1 MIILKYIVLILFGI
15 GSGVVIAGG
24 VFALISTIGIVPR
37 MAEKTK
43 TVKRIPLYEDAIA
56 LGGIVGTL
64 MLYINFSFP
73 IGKVGAAVF
82 GLCTGV
88 FYGEL
93 AVSLAEVLNVF
104 PIFMRRFRLKTGLSY
119 FIPAL
124 ALGKCFGSLMYF
136 LIEGFYHLP

>member
-1 MIILKYIVLILFGI
+1 MEILKYLALILFGI
-15 GSGVVIAGG
+15 GSGTVVAGG
-24 VFALISTIGIVPR
+24 VFALIATIGIVPR

-43 TVKRIPLYEDAIA
+43 TVHKLKLYEDAITV
-56 LGGIVGTL
+56 GGIVGTL
-64 MLYINFSFP
+64 MMFLNLSFP
-73 IGKVGAAVF
+73 IGRIGAVIF

-104 PIFMRRFRLKTGLSY
+104 PIFMRRFRMNKGLSY

-124 ALGKCFGSLMYF
+124 ALGKCVGSLLYF
-136 LIEGFYHLP
+136 LVTGFYSSF